1 MLPKRER
8 EGITRDQMTPDN
20 INETVVKNNVNEAMV
35 DRRFRQVILI
45 KTPQGRKIFRTD
57 DSKKMKII
65 CDALRGWVLK
75 T

>member
-8 EGITRDQMTPDN
+8 EGITRDQMNPDN

-45 KTPQGRKIFRTD
+45 KTPQG
-57 DSKKMKII
+57 
-65 CDALRGWVLK
+65 
-75 T
+75 